1 LTLNPQGTITGVPSA
16 VGTYRV
22 RVRASDSAT
31 PPQTA
36 SYHLELAV
44 HPLLEVKWDQSPALN
59 TDRIDG
65 GIKVVNHTQGSLDL
79 TVIVVAVN
87 EIGKAFALGYQHF
100 NFAPGTQAISFGSSL
115 PRGSYIVHADA
126 IGEIPPST
134 ILRERLQTPQP
145 LVVP

>member
-16 VGTYRV
+16 AGTYRV
-22 RVRASDSAT
+22 RVRAIDSAT
-31 PPQTA
+31 SPQTA